1 MMYHKEVGVDPCNY
15 VTFDTIDNID
25 IMLDWC
31 IAEPVNVMPN
41 DEMTECFILSHGKKA
56 RTVPI
61 IRNMAPIDFICT
73 VVQAAREVIKEHEK

>member
-41 DEMTECFILSHGKKA
+41 DEIRVLHPLPWQEGAHRADHPQHGA
-56 RTVPI
+56 
-61 IRNMAPIDFICT
+61 D
-73 VVQAAREVIKEHEK
+73 

>member
-1 MMYHKEVGVDPCNY
+1 MMYHKEVGVDHCNY

-41 DEMTECFILSHGKKA
+41 DEMTECFILYHGKKA
-56 RTVPI
+56 RTEPL